1 MLWGV
6 FKSEN
11 SNKNKL
17 LNELVKRV
25 GVSEN
30 QMQSAMKSGNVQEVL
45 KNTDSDKAQQIQNI
59 LNDPEKTREIMNSPQ
74 AQALLKL
81 FSNSNDW

>member
-1 MLWGV
+1 M
-6 FKSEN
+6 SEN

-17 LNELVKRV
+17 LNELVKRL

-81 FSNSNDW
+81 FSNSND